1 MFQPKPALVLVLA
14 LASLLAACKPAEQA
28 VKPAA
33 VDAARLTAADTD
45 TANWMS
51 YGRTYSEQ
59 RFSPLKQVNDANI
72 GQLGLAWSVDL
83 DAEHRAQEATPLII
97 DGVMYVTT
105 AWSKLF
111 AFDAAS
117 GKQLWAYDPKV
128 PGQAAVHACCDAV
141 NRGAA
146 AWDG

>member
-1 MFQPKPALVLVLA
+1 MSQHQPARVLVLA
-14 LASLLAACKPAEQA
+14 LASVLVGVLAACKPAEETA
-28 VKPAA
+28 KPAA
-33 VDAARLTAADTD
+33 VDAARLTAADQD

-59 RFSPLKQVNDANI
+59 RFSPLKQVNDANV

-83 DAEHRAQEATPLII
+83 DAAHRAQEATPLVI

-117 GKQLWAYDPKV
+117 GK
-128 PGQAAVHACCDAV
+128 
-141 NRGAA
+141 
-146 AWDG
+146 